1 VTHIVW
7 APQAL
12 EDVHAIRTHL
22 FRDSADYAD
31 LIVERIV
38 SAVSR
43 LENHP
48 RSGRI
53 VPEIG
58 EPTLREIIVD
68 NYRVVYRL
76 ARDMAEAHEPYAPRV
91 SRLRRFRG
99 NVFGPTR
106 AYQTF
111 GIDDRVAA
119 APTMTAWRRTSR

>member
-1 VTHIVW
+1 MTHIVW

-38 SAVSR
+38 SAVSASRTTYAPAVSFPR
-43 LENHP
+43 LESQRFE
-48 RSGRI
+48 RSSWTI
-53 VPEIG
+53 
-58 EPTLREIIVD
+58 
-68 NYRVVYRL
+68 YRVVYRL
-76 ARDMAEAHEPYAPRV
+76 ARDAAEAHEPYAPRV

>member
-1 VTHIVW
+1 MTHIVW

-48 RSGRI
+48 RSGRV

-58 EPTLREIIVD
+58 EPTLRELIVD

-76 ARDMAEAHEPYAPRV
+76 ARGSVPIRV
-91 SRLRRFRG
+91 EIRSGFLRSSLPIRCG
-99 NVFGPTR
+99 DG
-106 AYQTF
+106 
-111 GIDDRVAA
+111 
-119 APTMTAWRRTSR
+119 